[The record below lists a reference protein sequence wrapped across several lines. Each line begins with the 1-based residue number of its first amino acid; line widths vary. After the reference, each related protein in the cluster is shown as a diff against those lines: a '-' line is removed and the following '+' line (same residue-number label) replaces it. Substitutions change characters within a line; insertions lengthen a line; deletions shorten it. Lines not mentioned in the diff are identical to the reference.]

1 MEVEDLPNHAPI
13 VSRVPS
19 SPSQVSLFTSDSHTF
34 TAAATDAD
42 SNMTKWKWVVDKRL
56 SLLHG
61 HNEPEESFAATG
73 SITKTFSHTFTD
85 NGTYDVT
92 ATFTDSQGD
101 SGSVSWT
108 VAVTDNRAPTVT
120 GTPPTQQT
128 LSLTTGDSQ
137 TFTAAATDA
146 DSNMTKW
153 KWVVD
158 KRLSLLHSHNAPEES
173 FAATGSI
180 TKTFSHT
187 FPNDGTYDVTA
198 TFTDSQG
205 DSGSV
210 SWEVEVEVEVEVIGE
225 DQTIFSTLGVRV
237 AATCEISPEVITPG
251 QNITFTSKVTGLETP
266 LNSDI
271 NIYMKPTIAE
281 AVRGIDASDEVPFKT
296 NVASIGEG
304 DEVTLTYQGAT
315 LYPGTYDFG
324 CRLYWE
330 LPGDIPDRELT
341 TSQSPTTPV
350 VVDGYGQ
357 FYGSANKSKLTECK
371 AANPAPLAG
380 QSVELRTH
388 GFWRQGDVARY
399 FSGRVYV
406 SHGGDIVENFFGS
419 LQFDLF
425 EHRGFEN
432 SRQKE
437 LYVRFAWCVH
447 HGL

>member
-1 MEVEDLPNHAPI
+1 MEVGGGQGASVLDTATNEPEESFAATGSITKTFSHTFTDNGTYDVTATFTDSQGDSGTAEWRVEVEDLLNHAPI

-56 SLLHG
+56 SLLHS

-146 DSNMTKW
+146 DNNMTKW

-210 SWEVEVEVEVEVIGE
+210 SWEVEVEVEVIGE

-251 QNITFTSKVTGLETP
+251 QNITFTLQGYRLGNAIEQRHQHLHETH
-266 LNSDI
+266 
-271 NIYMKPTIAE
+271 Y
-281 AVRGIDASDEVPFKT
+281 
-296 NVASIGEG
+296 
-304 DEVTLTYQGAT
+304 
-315 LYPGTYDFG
+315 
-324 CRLYWE
+324 C
-330 LPGDIPDRELT
+330 
-341 TSQSPTTPV
+341 
-350 VVDGYGQ
+350 
-357 FYGSANKSKLTECK
+357 
-371 AANPAPLAG
+371 
-380 QSVELRTH
+380 
-388 GFWRQGDVARY
+388 
-399 FSGRVYV
+399 
-406 SHGGDIVENFFGS
+406 GGG
-419 LQFDLF
+419 
-425 EHRGFEN
+425 
-432 SRQKE
+432 
-437 LYVRFAWCVH
+437 
-447 HGL
+447 